1 MLSKEENELLTR
13 VGPGT
18 PAGTMLRRYWWPVAF
33 SEAVKAKGG
42 AGQSEVVG
50 GRVCAVSRWHGDDS
64 VWWLSIVRIAVRR
77 SNMAASRTMAFA
89 VVITV
94 GSTTFKAIVWSNLR
108 SPAIALSKNVL
119 STRHIMRTMP
129 PD

>member
-33 SEAVKAKGG
+33 SETVKAKGAPVKVKLLG
-42 AGQSEVVG
+42 EEFAMFRDG
-50 GRVCAVSRWHGDDS
+50 GDSSDSSR
-64 VWWLSIVRIAVRR
+64 SIVRIEELRW
-77 SNMAASRTMAFA
+77 NMAASRTMAFA
-89 VVITV
+89 VVITD